1 MRNNFTLEILPG
13 TGPDAIARINGRL
26 PIGGLRAQIGTP
38 GFAPSTRALS
48 QFLAIPVC
56 TLDATQIG
64 TLARPEPVMKNV
76 MSGDCGA
83 CCCACAVNQ
92 GALESMAADII
103 KLKRVAL
110 FIENLP
116 RWFMF
121 FRVLS
126 DASRHAATVAS
137 FWTARRQSH
146 FQHYTQQVGQLHI
159 PPLLKDKRSLV
170 RFGRDPGQKCP
181 VIPPTPKCLHS
192 AGAWHVCPPARIWAH
207 RRADPSPV
215 CSRYANLTRGGR
227 MERSDVAVRSP

>member
-1 MRNNFTLEILPG
+1 VEIVNVLSNNFTLEILPG

-56 TLDATQIG
+56 TLDAAQIG
-64 TLARPEPVMKNV
+64 TLARARARDEKRHVRRLW
-76 MSGDCGA
+76 CLLLRLRL
-83 CCCACAVNQ
+83 NQ

-126 DASRHAATVAS
+126 DASWHAATVAS
-137 FWTARRQSH
+137 FWIARPQSH

-170 RFGRDPGQKCP
+170 RFGRDPGQKGP
-181 VIPPTPKCLHS
+181 VIPPTEVPLFSRRQPTLVCGA
-192 AGAWHVCPPARIWAH
+192 AGVLKRLRFTTQNIF
-207 RRADPSPV
+207 S
-215 CSRYANLTRGGR
+215 
-227 MERSDVAVRSP
+227 